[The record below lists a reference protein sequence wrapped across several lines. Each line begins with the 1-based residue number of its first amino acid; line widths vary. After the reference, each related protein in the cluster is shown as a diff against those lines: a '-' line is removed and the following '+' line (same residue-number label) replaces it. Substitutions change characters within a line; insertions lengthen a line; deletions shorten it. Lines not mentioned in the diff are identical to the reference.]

1 MTPLTVVCSHTVC
14 YRVTAGIGALSI
26 PSMLPFKGQTPIV
39 YWIGQVCMLTNNSRC
54 LWVAVY
60 YSVCWVVMEIL
71 MIELIELFL
80 SRNPFQIDQYMPL
93 MVLEEDSRRK
103 FLEGEISA
111 GPLLP
116 WITHINF
123 ESCLVPGTTW
133 YQGFLLCC
141 LLVLSSALGK
151 ASTPIHGI
159 CRLDLVIRVYNTH
172 SEWEG
177 IATETIH
184 HS

>member
-60 YSVCWVVMEIL
+60 YSVCWVVVEIL
-71 MIELIELFL
+71 MIELFL

-111 GPLLP
+111 GIFCLESPISTLNHALYLVLP
-116 WITHINF
+116 DIRVF
-123 ESCLVPGTTW
+123 SCAVC
-133 YQGFLLCC
+133 LCC
-141 LLVLSSALGK
+141 LL
-151 ASTPIHGI
+151 H
-159 CRLDLVIRVYNTH
+159 
-172 SEWEG
+172 
-177 IATETIH
+177 
-184 HS
+184 